1 MTSFADCGNMQQI
14 LLMLLMFAVS
24 LLQLFLTIEDIAV
37 SRYARFFMDGFLLIG
52 ELFYSGILCAIGGEN
67 AGAEFFTV
75 KSVFLWILELAL
87 LAYAAFSY
95 ICTVR
100 RRKHSLSRE
109 SIKEGGDNLP
119 DGFCFF
125 DEHGTVRLINRKML
139 SIGIMLFGNEIQ
151 TLDELH
157 TALVNPP
164 DDVEC
169 LDKAISLYRFPDG
182 TVRRFTERII
192 TDLDEKQV
200 TEVIATDVTELYAKQ
215 TELNRENERL
225 ADANRKM
232 KWILDNMVDIVREEE
247 ILSMKIRVHDDIG
260 HSILSARKAL
270 LQQQDIALIRENA
283 VLWERA
289 VDLLYRANN
298 MPPLPD
304 EWETVQTRAGE
315 LGVKIEVDGELP
327 ENKLLQHLLIIA
339 VRECV
344 TNCVRH
350 AGGSRVYVAL
360 TSDRE
365 EIVCVITNNGRV
377 PEREIVEGGG
387 LSSLR
392 RRIERKGGRM
402 KLQGSPCFAL
412 TVILPLKEAA
422 L

>member
-1 MTSFADCGNMQQI
+1 MTSFADCGNIQQT
-14 LLMLLMFAVS
+14 LLMLLMFVVS
-24 LLQLFLTIEDIAV
+24 LLQLFLTIEDIADC
-37 SRYARFFMDGFLLIG
+37 RYSRFFIDGILLLG
-52 ELFYSGILCAIGGEN
+52 ELFYSGILFTIGGKN
-67 AGAEFFTV
+67 GGAEFFTF
-75 KSVFLWILELAL
+75 KSMFLWVLELAL
-87 LAYAAFSY
+87 LVYAALSY
-95 ICTVR
+95 IRTLR
-100 RRKHSLSRE
+100 RMKHSLSRE

-119 DGFCFF
+119 DGICFF
-125 DEHGTVRLINRKML
+125 DEHGAVRLINRKML

-157 TALVNPP
+157 TALSDPP
-164 DDVEC
+164 DIVEC
-169 LDKAISLYRFPDG
+169 LDEAISLYRFPDG
-182 TVRRFTERII
+182 AVRRFTERTI
-192 TDLDEKQV
+192 TDRDEKLI

-215 TELNRENERL
+215 TELNEENARL

-247 ILSMKIRVHDDIG
+247 ILSMKMRIHDDIG
-260 HSILSARKAL
+260 YSILSARKAL

-283 VLWERA
+283 ALWEQA

-304 EWETVQTRAGE
+304 EWETVKTRARE
-315 LGVKIEVDGELP
+315 LGVEIETDGELP
-327 ENKLLQHLLIIA
+327 ENKLLQHLLSIA

-350 AGGSRVYVAL
+350 AGGSKIFVAI

-365 EIVCVITNNGRV
+365 KITCVITNNGRA
-377 PEREIVEGGG
+377 PKQEIVEGGG

-392 RRIERKGGRM
+392 HRIEREGGRM
-402 KLQGSPCFAL
+402 KLQSSPCFTL
-412 TVILPLKEAA
+412 TLILPLKEEA